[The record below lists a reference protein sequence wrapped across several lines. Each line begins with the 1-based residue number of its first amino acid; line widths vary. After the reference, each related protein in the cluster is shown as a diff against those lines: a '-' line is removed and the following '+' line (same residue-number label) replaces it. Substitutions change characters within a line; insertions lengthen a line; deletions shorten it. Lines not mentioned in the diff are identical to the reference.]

1 MSSFLDR
8 AFCDESYGPTIKKT
22 RWYVVAGFLGTRQQ
36 WRKFERAWRPFVAD
50 GFDFHASSLVRSG
63 RHEDKQRAL
72 LRSIEAAKLKGVVA
86 TMDVRGF
93 RRHKTAIRQTM
104 VRTDQDF
111 IDEYVL
117 TFALYLQ
124 LTAKRLDKSNRR
136 IAFVYDRRPDTRPG
150 FMERH
155 REWYEAVRDNPEV
168 DFRHRLG
175 PIFPNDRHHA
185 IALHAADFLAN
196 CGYRHMCGDRIWQWD
211 ALNRVAKIIP
221 FKYDEGFWLEWLQRP
236 VKL

>member
-1 MSSFLDR
+1 MAIFLDR
-8 AFCDESYGPTIKKT
+8 AFCDESYGPSIKT
-22 RWYVVAGFLGTRQQ
+22 TGWYVVAGFLGTRQQ

-63 RHEDKQRAL
+63 KHADKQRGLVRA
-72 LRSIEAAKLKGVVA
+72 IETSRIKGVVA
-86 TMDVRGF
+86 TMDVRAF

-104 VRTDQDF
+104 VRTDQGA

-117 TFALYLQ
+117 TFAQYLH

-150 FMERH
+150 FLEEH
-155 REWYEAVRDNPEV
+155 RKWYEDARDNPSI

-175 PIFPNDRHHA
+175 PIFPDDRHHA

-196 CGYRHMCGDRIWQWD
+196 CGYRHMCGDRTWQWD
-211 ALNRVAKIIP
+211 ALNLATTIIP
-221 FKYDEGFWLEWLQRP
+221 FSYDEAFWTKWLKRP
-236 VKL
+236 GKL